1 MTMIEK
7 KVRTILCNIMPHVIV
22 RISLYHIILCK
33 TSNRK
38 RMSLLNDMAL
48 LTPLTFSLDQV
59 TQSFVEFLHKK
70 CNVMCWYHLQNL
82 KKHGVVLIFKVAG

>member
-1 MTMIEK
+1 
-7 KVRTILCNIMPHVIV
+7 
-22 RISLYHIILCK
+22 
-33 TSNRK
+33 
-38 RMSLLNDMAL
+38 MSLLNDIAL

-82 KKHGVVLIFKVAG
+82 KKHAKHPWRSVTFSKVAGLSLQFSEK